1 MKLLTK
7 KTVITTFLALAISFG
22 AQASFAAGVGY
33 VDYAKVSTQYSLA
46 KKYTADLDKKV
57 AAIKSYAKKKKKRAN
72 AAKTAAEKKTIS
84 DQAVKQVRAKQ
95 QEYIAARNKYEDEL
109 TKKVIAAAEQVRTAK
124 KLDVI
129 IKKDIRVSG
138 GVDCTQDVLNILK

>member
-1 MKLLTK
+1 M
-7 KTVITTFLALAISFG
+7 
-22 AQASFAAGVGY
+22 
-33 VDYAKVSTQYSLA
+33 
-46 KKYTADLDKKV
+46 
-57 AAIKSYAKKKKKRAN
+57 
-72 AAKTAAEKKTIS
+72 
-84 DQAVKQVRAKQ
+84 
-95 QEYIAARNKYEDEL
+95 